1 MNRIIAIIVAGLSL
15 AGTGLA
21 PEGIWIIDAKSHL
34 TIHGSTNV
42 NNFSCK
48 IEYCTGTDTLQYV
61 EYHSGR
67 ELRFTRS
74 RMTVPIRSF
83 DCGAKPI
90 SKDFWKTL
98 RAETHPNLE
107 INFISLQN
115 LTFRDKSNIKGVVDI
130 TLAGSTTRYTIC
142 YQALINRNGDVL
154 LKGSHTVNFADFGLA
169 APQKMKG
176 LIKVKEG
183 LRVEFNLVLKQVGH
197 HSSDTGAG

>member
-1 MNRIIAIIVAGLSL
+1 MNRIMAIIIAGLSL

-21 PEGIWIIDAKSHL
+21 PEGIWIVDAQSHL

-48 IEYCTGTDTLQYV
+48 MQYCTGTDTLQYV
-61 EYHSGR
+61 ECHSAR

-74 RMTVPIRSF
+74 LMTVPIRSF

-98 RAETHPNLE
+98 RSETHPNLQ

-130 TLAGSTTRYTIC
+130 TLAGSTTRYTIG
-142 YQALINRNGDVL
+142 YQATINRNGDVL
-154 LKGSHTVNFADFGLA
+154 LKGAHTVNFADFGLA

-183 LRVEFNLVLKQVGH
+183 LRVEFNLVLKQI
-197 HSSDTGAG
+197 